1 MHFAI
6 ALPRQAIVNS
16 EFSGWYE
23 PPPGTPCARFQI
35 PPTLSANSGAPTG
48 STHSGCQAPPAAEA
62 DQRYAP
68 TSLVAPASCIASS
81 MRSATV
87 VPSETGPVQVEP
99 TRSAPTSGGPSTA
112 MPIGAPLAL
121 IPFGLRLF
129 REIPLGLRLFRE
141 MPFGLRLNGNTPF
154 ASGPFGLRLNGDTP
168 FASGPFGLRLNGD
181 TPFASGP
188 FGLRLSCSV
197 TLSPS
202 MCGPCA
208 TQPPTSHKEG
218 MRAIVRDMPSGS
230 DGYHAMWGYRSGSGR
245 TLVR

>member
-16 EFSGWYE
+16 EVSGWYE
-23 PPPGTPCARFQI
+23 PPSGTPCARSQI

-62 DQRYAP
+62 DQRYAH
-68 TSLVAPASCIASS
+68 TSLFAPASCIASS

-87 VPSETGPVQVEP
+87 VPSDTWPVQVEP

-121 IPFGLRLF
+121 VPFGLRLV

-141 MPFGLRLNGNTPF
+141 MPFGLRLNGN
-154 ASGPFGLRLNGDTP
+154 TP